1 MGDKECGTIIQ
12 MLVVNELIIEH
23 ILRICH
29 AISGLGPMAIK
40 AEGSCVDKDQR
51 TMGWRDMA

>member
-1 MGDKECGTIIQ
+1 VWDDNPNVSRE
-12 MLVVNELIIEH
+12 ELIIEH

-29 AISGLGPMAIK
+29 AIGGLGPMAIR
-40 AEGSCVDKDQR
+40 AEGACVDKDQR

>member
-1 MGDKECGTIIQ
+1 
-12 MLVVNELIIEH
+12 MLVVKELIIEH

-29 AISGLGPMAIK
+29 AIGGLGPMAIR
-40 AEGSCVDKDQR
+40 AEGACVDKDQR